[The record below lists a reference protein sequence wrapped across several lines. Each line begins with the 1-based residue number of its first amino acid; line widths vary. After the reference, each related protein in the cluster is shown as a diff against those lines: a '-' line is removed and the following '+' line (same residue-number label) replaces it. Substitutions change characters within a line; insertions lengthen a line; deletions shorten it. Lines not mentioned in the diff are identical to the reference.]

1 MKACED
7 SLIWLCAA
15 DTTKACLSLF
25 SEWKSLGTMLGSED
39 QVLLEE
45 LLFIKLSKSI
55 KVTLNPQKFFSL
67 VSSHWT
73 NAVDLITAHYYDI
86 T

>member
-1 MKACED
+1 
-7 SLIWLCAA
+7 
-15 DTTKACLSLF
+15 
-25 SEWKSLGTMLGSED
+25 MLGSED

-67 VSSHWT
+67 VSSH
-73 NAVDLITAHYYDI
+73 
-86 T
+86 